1 MAALPLFSASRARL
15 WSPTPR
21 CIDYNGAMQPS
32 TLARV
37 SSALF
42 VALLAAPAAPGAIT
56 PPPTPPGA
64 IEFVMPAAGAFI
76 PGGPVMVA
84 GRVPPG
90 VDAVTL
96 ALDGAPLADI
106 DREGRTFSVL
116 LAPGPGQHVLVAR
129 SGTLSARLSFS
140 YGSGGGGAQPYRYHP
155 PVLERRCAECH
166 AAIRGASPATEA
178 ETCRGCHR
186 RMAMIYPY
194 VHGPLAAGK
203 CTVCH
208 EPHGSSW
215 PALAVSD
222 ARTMCTSCHDQPGS
236 LAHVEKARSR
246 VCHLCHNPHASMN
259 RKFLY
264 DIVK

>member
-1 MAALPLFSASRARL
+1 MR
-15 WSPTPR
+15 
-21 CIDYNGAMQPS
+21 
-32 TLARV
+32 
-37 SSALF
+37 SSALAP
-42 VALLAAPAAPGAIT
+42 VSCALLAALLGASPAPATDAPTTTA
-56 PPPTPPGA
+56 PA

-76 PGGPVMVA
+76 PAGPVMVA
-84 GRVPPG
+84 GRLPPG
-90 VDAVTL
+90 ADAVTL
-96 ALDGAPLADI
+96 AFDGAPVADI
-106 DREGRTFSVL
+106 ARDGRAFSVL
-116 LAPGPGQHVLVAR
+116 LAPGPGQHVIVAR
-129 SGTLSARLSFS
+129 SGALTAKLSFS
-140 YGSGGGGAQPYRYHP
+140 YGSGGGGAQPYRFHA

-166 AAIRGASPATEA
+166 DGVRTGKPAAEA
-178 ETCRGCHR
+178 ETCRSCHR
-186 RMAMIYPY
+186 KMAMIYPY

-208 EPHGSSW
+208 EPHGSRW

>member
-1 MAALPLFSASRARL
+1 MRSFAVSRLPWVLLVGLLSASSAAAEAS
-15 WSPTPR
+15 SP
-21 CIDYNGAMQPS
+21 A
-32 TLARV
+32 
-37 SSALF
+37 
-42 VALLAAPAAPGAIT
+42 VA
-56 PPPTPPGA
+56 GA

-76 PGGPVMVA
+76 PAGPVIVA
-84 GRVPPG
+84 GRLPPG

-96 ALDGAPLADI
+96 AFDGAPVADVAR
-106 DREGRTFSVL
+106 DGRTFSVV
-116 LAPGPGQHVLVAR
+116 LAPGPGQHALVAR
-129 SGTLSARLSFS
+129 SGALTAKLFFS
-140 YGSGGGGAQPYRYHP
+140 YGSGGAGAQPYRFHA

-166 AAIRGASPATEA
+166 AGVRSGKRAAEA

-186 RMAMIYPY
+186 RLAMVYPY

-203 CTVCH
+203 CIVCH

-215 PALAVSD
+215 PALTVSD

-236 LAHVEKARSR
+236 IAHVEKARSR
-246 VCHLCHNPHASMN
+246 VCHLCHNPHAGMN